1 MLHPDSEEQVCMM
14 PCSSTSDGMHIMNL
28 QEGCSQACFGA
39 PGKSLTSVEIPQPG
53 GAVVGGRHGQT
64 VVQRVALQD
73 VYLSLMPY
81 QALHLQPRV
90 GVPHPDGVITH

>member
-1 MLHPDSEEQVCMM
+1 MVAC
-14 PCSSTSDGMHIMNL
+14 TSWAYK
-28 QEGCSQACFGA
+28 ECSQACFIV
-39 PGKSLTSVEIPQPG
+39 PGKSLTSVEVPQPG
-53 GAVVGGRHGQT
+53 GAIVGGRHGQA

-90 GVPHPDGVITH
+90 GVPYSDGVITH